1 MAEKITVEFNVEDNG
16 SDELVKVNSELNK
29 TKQAGAGAE
38 DSTRRLAGSQ
48 TELRSTVMN
57 VVDVFMKLKG
67 VYNEVVG
74 STVDLA
80 NNVRQFR
87 DVTGQSAEESS
98 RLVQVLDD
106 YKVSV
111 GAAEQATKK
120 MAKEG
125 LQFNI
130 QTLAE
135 LSDKYLALN
144 SDVEKTAF
152 LYDNFGKSGD
162 QFAEIMLQGG
172 DAILAAN
179 DAISEHLILTEKELK
194 MAREYEKQV
203 DDLSDSFAALKVSI
217 GSELLPVAN
226 DFLEVMKSQVD
237 EGFEWQD
244 AIVPLAIIEN
254 IKKFSDAL
262 KNNTTAAQEAD
273 AARWS
278 GLASM
283 YETVEVTEDAAEAA
297 LNYGDVLSGAMK
309 NTSDM
314 EAFGE
319 KQADTLEKLAD
330 LQAEKQELK
339 NQGWWEESE
348 KVQDVIAK
356 IDELK
361 GKYAEDAAAYAE
373 AQKEKF
379 AMNAIA
385 AVEMEDGL
393 AGFNEAEYEK
403 ARVVAETTGLISE
416 SGLEQQYAMQLM
428 TDALLSGAIPSAE
441 QYGAVLNQV
450 MADGVVSVGEVK
462 GAIEG
467 LPNEKTITL
476 NIQTNYS
483 PGTQAALEAF
493 SAGEKGGYSASVPGR
508 ASGGSVFAGQAYMVG
523 ERGAELFVPQTSG
536 TIIPNGKGGNEEVV
550 AALYATR
557 IDEAKLA
564 RLVVE
569 GILKGTR

>member
-1 MAEKITVEFNVEDNG
+1 MPLIAGGNVVTVEFNVEDNG
-16 SDELVKVNSELNK
+16 ATEKVESFNRELEE
-29 TKQAGAGAE
+29 TKQAGSSAGEGA
-38 DSTRRLAGSQ
+38 DIAQKKMQILGAVVSATTAIIATSYKYY
-48 TELRSTVMN
+48 TELAESVRDLSLVSGENAEST
-57 VVDVFMKLKG
+57 
-67 VYNEVVG
+67 
-74 STVDLA
+74 
-80 NNVRQFR
+80 
-87 DVTGQSAEESS
+87 S
-98 RLVQVLDD
+98 RFIQVLDD
-106 YKVSV
+106 FQLTAEDATTAARKLKEQGLSPNIETLAKLSDEFIKIEDPALRLQFVQENLGDAGAKWVNILSKGGDELKRLSGEINENLILSEQQILMHEVQRLAIDDVSDSV
-111 GAAEQATKK
+111 DGFKSRLGESVSNVIAYMGAMKRAAEIQGEHTVAVRGGERTTLSFDKAMEMAIAEQLRAAQASI
-120 MAKEG
+120 E
-125 LQFNI
+125 
-130 QTLAE
+130 
-135 LSDKYLALN
+135 
-144 SDVEKTAF
+144 
-152 LYDNFGKSGD
+152 
-162 QFAEIMLQGG
+162 QG
-172 DAILAAN
+172 
-179 DAISEHLILTEKELK
+179 
-194 MAREYEKQV
+194 
-203 DDLSDSFAALKVSI
+203 
-217 GSELLPVAN
+217 
-226 DFLEVMKSQVD
+226 
-237 EGFEWQD
+237 
-244 AIVPLAIIEN
+244 
-254 IKKFSDAL
+254 DAL
-262 KNNTTAAQEAD
+262 KELEID
-273 AARWS
+273 AK
-278 GLASM
+278 
-283 YETVEVTEDAAEAA
+283 AAEEA
-297 LNYGDVLSGAMK
+297 LKLLGEANKEILSGAMK

-319 KQADTLEKLAD
+319 KQADFITKLAD

-508 ASGGSVFAGQAYMVG
+508 ASGGSVFAGQAYIVG

>member
-57 VVDVFMKLKG
+57 VVDVFMKLKW

-87 DVTGQSAEESS
+87 DVTGQTAEESS

-111 GAAEQATKK
+111 GAAEMATKK
-120 MAKEG
+120 LSKDG
-125 LQFNI
+125 LEFNI
-130 QTLAE
+130 QTLAK
-135 LSDKYLALN
+135 LSDEYLALN
-144 SDVEKTAF
+144 DNAARTQF
-152 LYDNFGKSGD
+152 LYDKFGKSGAD
-162 QFAEIMLQGG
+162 FAEVMLQGS

-179 DAISEHLILTEKELK
+179 DAISENLILTDKALQQ
-194 MAREYEKQV
+194 AREYEKNV
-203 DDLSDSFAALKVSI
+203 DDLSDSFAAI

-226 DFLEVMKSQVD
+226 DFLEVMKAQVD

-244 AIVPLAIIEN
+244 AIAPLAFIEN
-254 IKKFSDAL
+254 IQKFSDAL

-283 YETVEVTEDAAEAA
+283 YETVDVTEDAAEAA
-297 LNYGDVLSGAMK
+297 LNYGDILSSAMK

-385 AVEMEDGL
+385 AVEMEDGM
-393 AGFNEAEYEK
+393 AGFSEAEYEK